1 MSDMMRQ
8 FAVAAV
14 AICLW
19 TLGPCPASA
28 QKLSERP
35 ITIVVPFTPGTG
47 IDILARV
54 IAEELRKRW
63 DQPVVVENK
72 PGASGV
78 IGTQFAARA
87 QPDGHTLLMTV
98 NGHVINAA
106 YFKNATYDPV
116 KSFAPICEVA
126 VGSFMLASHPKVP
139 ARTAA
144 EFVAYARANPG
155 SMNYSSPGIV
165 TTHHVAMELFKLATG
180 IDIVHIPASGS
191 ANAVRDLLSGNV
203 EAMFIPVHVGL
214 SLAQKDMIRP
224 LAIGS
229 EKRSTLAPD
238 IPTMSEQG
246 IPGVDVDLWYA
257 LMGPAGTPDEIVQ
270 RYNKAINEILAI
282 SSVRDLLAKQGLIAR
297 GGTPQEL
304 STLIAQDFARWS
316 KVLKQAG
323 LQEK

>member
-1 MSDMMRQ
+1 MLRR
-8 FAVAAV
+8 FALVAL
-14 AICLW
+14 AICFW
-19 TLGPCPASA
+19 TLGPLGASA

-47 IDILARV
+47 IDIVARV

-78 IGTQFAARA
+78 IGTLFAVRA
-87 QPDGHTLLMTV
+87 EPDGHTLLMTV

-106 YFKNATYDPV
+106 YFKSATYDPIR
-116 KSFAPICEVA
+116 SFAPIGEVA
-126 VGSFMLASHPKVP
+126 IGSFMLALHPSVP
-139 ARTAA
+139 ASTAA
-144 EFVAYARANPG
+144 EFVAHAKANPG
-155 SMNYSSPGIV
+155 KINFSSPGV
-165 TTHHVAMELFKLATG
+165 MTTHHVAMELFKLATD
-180 IDIVHIPASGS
+180 IDIVHIPAGGT

-214 SLAQKDMIRP
+214 PLAQKNMIRP
-224 LAIGS
+224 LAVGS

-238 IPTMSEQG
+238 IPTMTEQG

-257 LMGPAGTPDEIVQ
+257 LMAPAGTPNEIVQ
-270 RYNKAINEILAI
+270 RYNRAINEILAKPT
-282 SSVRDLLAKQGLIAR
+282 VRELLAKQGLIAR

-304 STLIAQDFARWS
+304 SALIAKDFERWS
-316 KVLKQAG
+316 NVLKRAG
-323 LQEK
+323 LKEQ